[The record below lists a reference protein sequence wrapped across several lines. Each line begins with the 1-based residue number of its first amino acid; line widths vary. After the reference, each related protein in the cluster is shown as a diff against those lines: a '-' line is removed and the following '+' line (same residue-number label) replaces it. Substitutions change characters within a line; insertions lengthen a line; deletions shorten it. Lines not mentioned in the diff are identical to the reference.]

1 MMIISNEEI
10 KFKIYNSI
18 KLNRE
23 TELTETD
30 LKKVK
35 SISLNK
41 KDIHFRQIEFFK
53 EDFEFL
59 KYVETLTL
67 NSFEITNEI
76 IEGLQKII
84 NLKFLIL
91 NHCNF
96 TGNML
101 IDNNLEKIIIN
112 YPHNLNLNLFFN
124 ISNIK
129 MIELINVKQIDV
141 RELLRFKYLRKVSI
155 YNSNIIFFEKLKNLK
170 ELQELNLDGSNKVDE
185 ICNNLLKRNIKIHY
199 SDEYLPF

>member
-1 MMIISNEEI
+1 MIISNEEI

-96 TGNML
+96 TRNML
-101 IDNNLEKIIIN
+101 IYNNLEKIIIN